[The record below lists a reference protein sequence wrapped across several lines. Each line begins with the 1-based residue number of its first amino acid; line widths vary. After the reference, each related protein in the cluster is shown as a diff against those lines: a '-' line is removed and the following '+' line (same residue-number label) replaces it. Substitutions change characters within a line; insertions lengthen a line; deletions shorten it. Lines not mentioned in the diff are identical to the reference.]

1 MSTKRIKL
9 PSADDVL
16 VRGHAPVADEP
27 KSIKAPKKKG
37 AKVLQRKEDEP
48 REHISTYLRRDVIV
62 QIEQA
67 RVQLLSKRKKLS
79 KSELIERAIRLGLRN
94 LDDVARLG

>member
-16 VRGHAPVADEP
+16 VRGHVAAPPWSKGTKV
-27 KSIKAPKKKG
+27 PKKKG
-37 AKVLQRKEDEP
+37 AKVLKAEEP

-67 RVQLLSKRKKLS
+67 RVQLLANKKKLS

-94 LDDVARLG
+94 LDDVAKLG